1 MTTCDYGQWI
11 RKHHLQF
18 NKPLEFMTMDEI
30 IYLHTPRA
38 LPQIEADSQAL
49 GFGMASEART
59 GALLRTLAASKPAAR
74 LLELGTGT
82 GIATAWLLDGM
93 DAASSLDT
101 VDNDEAP
108 VNVARR
114 HLGHDARVRFHVM
127 DGAEFLRQAKP
138 ASYDLVFADAW
149 PGKFSERNEALAL
162 LKVGG
167 LYVIDDLLPQ
177 PNWPAGHAP
186 NVPRLIDELAARA
199 DLKLCALAWSSGLVI
214 AVKTR

>member
-1 MTTCDYGQWI
+1 
-11 RKHHLQF
+11 
-18 NKPLEFMTMDEI
+18 MDELA
-30 IYLHTPRA
+30 YLNPTPSLAAVLAA
-38 LPQIEADSQAL
+38 LEADSQAL

-59 GALLRTLAASKPAAR
+59 GELLRALAASKPAAR

-101 VDNDEAP
+101 VDNDETP
-108 VNVARR
+108 GTIARR

-127 DGAEFLRQAKP
+127 DGAEFLRQAEP
-138 ASYDLVFADAW
+138 ARYDLVFADAW
-149 PGKFSERNEALAL
+149 PGKFSELDEALAL

-177 PNWPAGHAP
+177 PNWPEGHAP
-186 NVPRLIDELAARA
+186 KVPRLIDELAQRA
-199 DLKLCALAWSSGLVI
+199 DMKLCALAWSSGLVI